1 MKYWRICLIAA
12 ICLCIIFVLY
22 IEFGGRYILNNNDK
36 RDITWKIRT
45 SKKIPENF
53 KNFYNTMYL
62 NSLSENSWKLYI
74 KQLISSKINNQ
85 DCPCHTTGN
94 KFMPT
99 LDINN
104 KASLDYFLIIRY
116 IEQNYTQEDCL
127 NFNFSN
133 FDFLYNRKGIEQAS
147 QSLFNKPVTEL
158 QPIEMAEIL
167 ALYENP
173 LKNNRYRNPE
183 YTKARATYFYNLYLN
198 NLNEK

>member
-1 MKYWRICLIAA
+1 
-12 ICLCIIFVLY
+12 
-22 IEFGGRYILNNNDK
+22 
-36 RDITWKIRT
+36 
-45 SKKIPENF
+45 
-53 KNFYNTMYL
+53 
-62 NSLSENSWKLYI
+62 
-74 KQLISSKINNQ
+74 
-85 DCPCHTTGN
+85 
-94 KFMPT
+94 MPT